1 MNCQLKTKN
10 LVLISKLSKE
20 YTGFPV
26 GLSLFIEVSMYRKRE
41 KKLFPLIFLKLSKI
55 TQLFSDY
62 VSTDRKNIYT

>member
-26 GLSLFIEVSMYRKRE
+26 GLSLFIEVSMYTKRE